1 MGVPRGHTR
10 ALVVR
15 TTMLLLLSTAAA
27 WNLMPVDMRCT
38 ATLARAACA
47 PAMTVGEESAPVV
60 KLVQE
65 PQSLG
70 EDEAMRAWL
79 AQQDDPSYEGSW
91 TGGAA
96 VVAPHVTPPS
106 AAASTV
112 PGAALSDA
120 QIKEVTMET
129 LDVLLEILNQM
140 AVLPDGSSVAS
151 EGLQAASALAATKLQ
166 RELSVARAVAAADPG
181 EIGSQDAFAPLL
193 AEVHGIASEAPAAG
207 APPRQPPAFVATP
220 AVSPAAPAEATA
232 SDAAAK
238 AAWLARQPKPSWGRQ
253 VAAVAAECDKGDA
266 EACDSLLN
274 EDEARLRWLA
284 QQDSPAWGQGGAA
297 AAPTA
302 PADDEVIV
310 RTMSSSLLIDDTAL
324 LAAASEAAAWLAKH
338 DVHTGGQGGAAPP
351 SSVVADAV
359 ADAEQAIGSMG
370 EMLDVLA
377 GLPEEEAKRAWL
389 ASQDHFSTAP
399 AEEDAPALRAFV
411 ASPAPPLAATATEA
425 EVLAQGERLL
435 NEPGLNL
442 TEQEKE
448 AVRMAMAIIRRE

>member
-129 LDVLLEILNQM
+129 LDVLLEILHQM

-207 APPRQPPAFVATP
+207 AAPRLPPAFVATP

-297 AAPTA
+297 AAP
-302 PADDEVIV
+302 
-310 RTMSSSLLIDDTAL
+310 
-324 LAAASEAAAWLAKH
+324 AAASPVASAWQGSVMQGRVPVPGRVQASVQPVQGTWQGSVRGGQEAAEATRDLEATLPRAARTGNSEDAHPQAAPVQGSVRAWS
-338 DVHTGGQGGAAPP
+338 VRGAA
-351 SSVVADAV
+351 ARKRLR
-359 ADAEQAIGSMG
+359 EGS
-370 EMLDVLA
+370 
-377 GLPEEEAKRAWL
+377 
-389 ASQDHFSTAP
+389 
-399 AEEDAPALRAFV
+399 
-411 ASPAPPLAATATEA
+411 
-425 EVLAQGERLL
+425 
-435 NEPGLNL
+435 
-442 TEQEKE
+442 
-448 AVRMAMAIIRRE
+448 

>member
-1 MGVPRGHTR
+1 MSVPRGHTR

-65 PQSLG
+65 PQPLG

-79 AQQDDPSYEGSW
+79 ANQDDPSFEGW

-96 VVAPHVTPPS
+96 VVAPHVTPPA

-140 AVLPDGSSVAS
+140 AVLPDGSSLAS
-151 EGLQAASALAATKLQ
+151 EGLQAASAQAATKLQ

-181 EIGSQDAFAPLL
+181 EIGTQDAFAPLL

-207 APPRQPPAFVATP
+207 AAPRQPPAFVATP

-238 AAWLARQPKPSWGRQ
+238 AAWLARQPKPSWGNGATSAAPAAASP
-253 VAAVAAECDKGDA
+253 VASAWQGSVVQGRVPVPGRVQASVQPVQGTWQGSVHGGQEAAEATRDLAAPLPRAARTGNSEDA
-266 EACDSLLN
+266 HPQAAPVQGSV
-274 EDEARLRWLA
+274 R
-284 QQDSPAWGQGGAA
+284 AWSVRGAA
-297 AAPTA
+297 ARKRLR
-302 PADDEVIV
+302 E
-310 RTMSSSLLIDDTAL
+310 
-324 LAAASEAAAWLAKH
+324 
-338 DVHTGGQGGAAPP
+338 
-351 SSVVADAV
+351 
-359 ADAEQAIGSMG
+359 GS
-370 EMLDVLA
+370 
-377 GLPEEEAKRAWL
+377 
-389 ASQDHFSTAP
+389 
-399 AEEDAPALRAFV
+399 
-411 ASPAPPLAATATEA
+411 
-425 EVLAQGERLL
+425 
-435 NEPGLNL
+435 
-442 TEQEKE
+442 
-448 AVRMAMAIIRRE
+448 

>member
-1 MGVPRGHTR
+1 MSVPRGHTR

-38 ATLARAACA
+38 ASLARVARA
-47 PAMTVGEESAPVV
+47 PTMMVGEESAPVV

-65 PQSLG
+65 PQPLG

-79 AQQDDPSYEGSW
+79 ANQDDPPFEGW

-96 VVAPHVTPPS
+96 APHVTPPA

-129 LDVLLEILNQM
+129 LDVLLEILHQM

-181 EIGSQDAFAPLL
+181 EIGTQDAFAPLL

-207 APPRQPPAFVATP
+207 AAPRQLPAFVATP

-238 AAWLARQPKPSWGRQ
+238 AAWLARQPKPSWGKGAASAAPAAASP
-253 VAAVAAECDKGDA
+253 VASAWQGSAVQGRVPVPGRVQASVQPVQGTWQGSVHGGQEAAEATRDLAAPLPRAARTGNSEDA
-266 EACDSLLN
+266 HPQAAPVQGSV
-274 EDEARLRWLA
+274 R
-284 QQDSPAWGQGGAA
+284 AWSVRGAA
-297 AAPTA
+297 A
-302 PADDEVIV
+302 
-310 RTMSSSLLIDDTAL
+310 R
-324 LAAASEAAAWLAKH
+324 
-338 DVHTGGQGGAAPP
+338 
-351 SSVVADAV
+351 
-359 ADAEQAIGSMG
+359 
-370 EMLDVLA
+370 
-377 GLPEEEAKRAWL
+377 KR
-389 ASQDHFSTAP
+389 
-399 AEEDAPALRAFV
+399 LR
-411 ASPAPPLAATATEA
+411 E
-425 EVLAQGERLL
+425 G
-435 NEPGLNL
+435 N
-442 TEQEKE
+442 
-448 AVRMAMAIIRRE
+448 